1 MRVRAMA
8 RPMNEPFFEL
18 IAYLTRAGH
27 ALSRGKSSTRE
38 QEVNMTQLDLFRDE
52 DVRDEDESL
61 ADRIGDLIVRDF
73 IVSMH
78 EAGANL
84 ATLKIQVAIN
94 AARERTIDTLK
105 SAFRTMRRNAAE
117 TQ

>member
-1 MRVRAMA
+1 MTHPFLAFVA
-8 RPMNEPFFEL
+8 RLQHDNQFPRKTPQ
-18 IAYLTRAGH
+18 
-27 ALSRGKSSTRE
+27 KDD
-38 QEVNMTQLDLFRDE
+38 VTQLDLFKDE
-52 DVRDEDESL
+52 NESL

-78 EAGANL
+78 EAGADL

-105 SAFRTMRRNAAE
+105 SAFRAMRRNAAE